1 MSAYPHPTSP
11 AVTAAMKGNRRADT
25 KPELALRSALHAQGL
40 RFRKDFLL
48 RTSAG
53 SRVKA
58 DIVFTRNRIAVF
70 VDGCFW
76 HGCPDHGNTPKFN
89 TAYWGPK
96 LARNRERD
104 RRVSKELEADGWSVI
119 RVWEHVPVRQAVE
132 RITKTKISATGQRG
146 MD

>member
-1 MSAYPHPTSP
+1 
-11 AVTAAMKGNRRADT
+11 MKGNRRADT

-58 DIVFTRNRIAVF
+58 DVVFTRARVAIF

-76 HGCPDHGNTPKFN
+76 HGCPDHGNTPKAN

-96 LARNRERD
+96 LSRNKERD
-104 RRVSKELEADGWSVI
+104 KRITNELQADGWSVI
-119 RVWEHVPVRQAVE
+119 RIWEHVPLPRAIE
-132 RITKTKISATGQRG
+132 LIMKTKASKSAGGRG
-146 MD
+146 G